1 MDKSS
6 EPPRRSDRIEMAIEV
21 EATGLDVQGRT
32 FDEMAVTSSISRHGA
47 VVALKSKLGPGQEFT
62 LRSLKN
68 NKDADVRVLGLIDIK
83 GNRHVY
89 GVALVDPAVD
99 LWGVHFPVLNGEEE
113 PLTRLV
119 LQCGTCREREV
130 VHFNEI
136 EMQVFE
142 TNQEIR
148 RFCRGC
154 SGTTV
159 WKQPKKDSFEVI
171 KQEFQLNE
179 EPLVPTP
186 IAAAIKRKY
195 ERIATQASACIRQP
209 DGSDEIVKCE
219 NISRG
224 GLCFHSS
231 NMYLEGSRIEVAVPC
246 SPGAENIFVPAQI
259 VHCHR
264 IGQAFRVGAVYIRSS
279 DLVRSYRGTSTVVE

>member
-1 MDKSS
+1 MDQSS
-6 EPPRRSDRIEMAIEV
+6 QSPRRSDRIEMAIEV

-32 FDEMAVTSSISRHGA
+32 FHEAAVTSSISRHGA
-47 VVALKSKLGPGQEFT
+47 VIALQAKLGRDQELI

-68 NKDADVRVLGLIDIK
+68 SKEADVRVLGLIGIK
-83 GNRHVY
+83 ENAHVY
-89 GVALVDPAVD
+89 GVALVNPAVD

-119 LQCGTCREREV
+119 LQCGTCEEREV
-130 VHFNEI
+130 AHFNEI
-136 EMQVFE
+136 EMRVFE
-142 TNQEIR
+142 TNHEIR
-148 RFCRGC
+148 RFCRLC

-179 EPLVPTP
+179 EPLLP
-186 IAAAIKRKY
+186 IATVLKRKY
-195 ERIATQASACIRQP
+195 ERIATRASACIRRP
-209 DGSDEIVKCE
+209 DGSDDIVKCQ

-231 NMYLEGSRIEVAVPC
+231 NMYLKGARIEVAMPW

-259 VHCHR
+259 VYCHR
-264 IGQAFRVGAVYIRSS
+264 IGQAFRVGAVYIRES

>member
-6 EPPRRSDRIEMAIEV
+6 QSPRRSDRIEMAMEV

-32 FDEMAVTSSISRHGA
+32 FHEAAVTSSIGRHGA
-47 VVALKSKLGPGQEFT
+47 VVALRSKLGPGQELT

-68 NKDADVRVLGLIDIK
+68 NKEADVRVLGLIGMREKI
-83 GNRHVY
+83 HVY

-99 LWGVHFPVLNGEEE
+99 LWDVHFPVLNGEEE

-119 LQCGTCREREV
+119 LQCGTCQEREV
-130 VHFNEI
+130 AHFNEI

-142 TNQEIR
+142 TNHEIR
-148 RFCRGC
+148 RFCRLC
-154 SGTTV
+154 SGATV
-159 WKQPKKDSFEVI
+159 WKQPKTDSFEVI

-179 EPLVPTP
+179 EKPAPP
-186 IAAAIKRKY
+186 IATSVKRKY
-195 ERIATQASACIRQP
+195 ERITTRASACIRRS
-209 DGSDEIVKCE
+209 DCSDEVVKCH

-231 NMYLEGSRIEVAVPC
+231 NMYLEGARIEVAVPC
-246 SPGAENIFVPAQI
+246 SPGSENIFVQAQI
-259 VHCHR
+259 VYCHR